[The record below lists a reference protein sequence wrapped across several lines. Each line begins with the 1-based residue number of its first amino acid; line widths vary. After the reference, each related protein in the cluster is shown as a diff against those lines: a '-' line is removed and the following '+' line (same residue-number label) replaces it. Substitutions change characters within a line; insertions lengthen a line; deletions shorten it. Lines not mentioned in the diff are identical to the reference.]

1 MQYVIS
7 DLHGDLDS
15 FKSILEKIQ
24 FQNTDEMFV
33 LGDVIDDMVREFME
47 QDVTDVKIS
56 EETERKILEMISN
69 IRVKKQKDT
78 ATHDTPP
85 RAEERE
91 GDTVHQNE

>member
-1 MQYVIS
+1 MKKEQAEGEPKYIKM
-7 DLHGDLDS
+7 DDS
-15 FKSILEKIQ
+15 FFESK
-24 FQNTDEMFV
+24 FFHDV

-56 EETERKILEMISN
+56 EETKRKILEMISN

-85 RAEERE
+85 RAEECE

>member
-33 LGDVIDDMVREFME
+33 LGDVIDR
-47 QDVTDVKIS
+47 
-56 EETERKILEMISN
+56 
-69 IRVKKQKDT
+69 
-78 ATHDTPP
+78 
-85 RAEERE
+85 
-91 GDTVHQNE
+91 G